1 LWLETTLPDEAARHD
16 ILSDHLRKLPAPL
29 DNVDAKLLAA
39 ETDQLTGADLRR
51 LVEDGKILYAY
62 DRSRKIESDDI
73 LGYFQKAVET
83 IRTNKKKYLEAEEKS
98 RAKNA
103 VPDPYSFLRS
113 RRDYGGSED
122 TPA

>member
-1 LWLETTLPDEAARHD
+1 
-16 ILSDHLRKLPAPL
+16 
-29 DNVDAKLLAA
+29 LLAA